1 MTDARWFEIDADI
14 AAAIGHFE
22 KSVALHDK
30 GGFDDPG
37 INGYQAEM
45 ALMHALQS
53 AHTSLEAGLVRILEI
68 LGEERPVG
76 DAWHTDL
83 IRRAGAALPGRRP
96 PILGA
101 LIARAANETRKF
113 RHRATHNYDSF
124 EVQETSATIEAAKA
138 LVQGL
143 AGEIAAFKAAI
154 DPER

>member
-1 MTDARWFEIDADI
+1 MSDARWFEVDADI

-22 KSVALHDK
+22 KSVALYDK

-53 AHTSLEAGLVRILEI
+53 AHTSLEAGLVRIMEI

-76 DAWHTDL
+76 EAWHSDL

-96 PILGA
+96 PIFGTA
-101 LIARAANETRKF
+101 IARAANETRRF
-113 RHRATHNYDSF
+113 HHRATHNYDSF
-124 EVQETSATIEAAKA
+124 EVQETSGTIEAAKTLA
-138 LVQGL
+138 QGL
-143 AGEIAAFKAAI
+143 AAEVAAFKAAI
-154 DPER
+154 DPCG